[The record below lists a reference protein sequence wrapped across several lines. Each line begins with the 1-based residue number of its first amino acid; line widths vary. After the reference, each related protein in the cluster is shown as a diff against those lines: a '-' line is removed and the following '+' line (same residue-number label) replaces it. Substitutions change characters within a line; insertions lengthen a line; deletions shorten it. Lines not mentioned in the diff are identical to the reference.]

1 MTSGVK
7 NVYKRYSD
15 AGPGPEVQAYWH
27 FMAFFDILWYF
38 GTFFSPIFSL
48 FPTFRL
54 SDSTALIEIHVF
66 GMAKKKNSLK
76 LYIS

>member
-38 GTFFSPIFSL
+38 GTFAKKSNKKSSSM
-48 FPTFRL
+48 FPNL
-54 SDSTALIEIHVF
+54 SDF
-66 GMAKKKNSLK
+66 FRSLDFSR
-76 LYIS
+76 LLDFPIPQL